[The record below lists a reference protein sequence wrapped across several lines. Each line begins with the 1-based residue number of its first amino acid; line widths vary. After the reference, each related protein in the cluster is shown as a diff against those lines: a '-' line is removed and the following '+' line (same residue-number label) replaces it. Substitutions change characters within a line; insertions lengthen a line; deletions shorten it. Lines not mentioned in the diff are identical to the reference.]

1 MKIIFSLHNTKR
13 TLLCIFI
20 LALIISFYIPPTN
33 VLADT
38 GPQPTMDFEFQ
49 YNITS
54 VSMESAKLMFC
65 QDLDCKISREVMGPF
80 RCSLNSCSY
89 SYGGNT
95 YYKLVINYSD
105 KKRESNVFQKTRFES
120 SFTVTVN
127 QDGLQVTEN
136 WSGLPYE
143 PGSQILVFIVA
154 LAITIPIEL
163 LVAGLFLKIRKQ
175 SYNPTIIV
183 KANLISLPIAWFVF
197 PFIRLDGFSVI
208 FLGEIFALLFET
220 WYIQRN
226 YENMSYITSFWLSL
240 SMNLTS
246 FLIPFLLFMNGFI
259 ASIPMY

>member
-1 MKIIFSLHNTKR
+1 MKLNFPLHNTKR
-13 TLLCIFI
+13 KLQCVFV
-20 LALIISFYIPPTN
+20 LALTISFCIPLTN

-38 GPQPTMDFEFQ
+38 GPNPTMDFEFQ
-49 YNITS
+49 YNIAS

-65 QDLDCKISREVMGPF
+65 EDLDCKISWEVLGPF

-105 KKRESNVFQKTRFES
+105 KTRESNVFQKTRFNS

-143 PGSQILVFIVA
+143 PGSQIIVFLVA

-163 LVAGLFLKIRKQ
+163 LVAGIFFKIRKQ
-175 SYNPTIIV
+175 PYKSAIIIS
-183 KANLISLPIAWFVF
+183 ANLISLPIVWFVF
-197 PFIRLDGFSVI
+197 PFIRLDGFAVI

-226 YENMSYITSFWLSL
+226 NENVSYLTSFWLSL
-240 SMNLTS
+240 SMNLAS
-246 FLIPFLLFMNGFI
+246 FLISALLFIIGYI
-259 ASIPMY
+259 PSIPMY